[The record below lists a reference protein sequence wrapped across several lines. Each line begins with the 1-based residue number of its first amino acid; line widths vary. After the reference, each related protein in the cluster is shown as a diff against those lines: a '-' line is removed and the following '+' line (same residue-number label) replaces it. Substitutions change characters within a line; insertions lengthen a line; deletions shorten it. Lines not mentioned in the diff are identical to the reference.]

1 MIMLVGLLCM
11 IGCTTATKNDKIIC
25 AMEDPDHPGVLVE
38 VDCDTGEP
46 IKSTPKTISVEI
58 K

>member
-1 MIMLVGLLCM
+1 MLVGLLCM